1 MSFVTLCNMKKISC
15 LRLRFLKM
23 MQVIFLKVTILN
35 WTFNN
40 IINMHDRIQKVAS
53 CLSKVKA
60 AMAAVLL
67 LMVVGT
73 GTALAQQSGKTI
85 TGKVLDENNQPMP
98 GVTIIVDGTTNGT
111 MTGSDG
117 TFTLGGV
124 PSGATVIVSCIGYT
138 DQVLPEGKS
147 NYVVSLVPDS
157 EMLEETVVV
166 AFGQQKKLSVT
177 GAISTVAS
185 ADLRKTTSTRLDNAL
200 AGRVTGLTSMQSGGG
215 QPGVDG
221 ATMYLR
227 GAATTN
233 GKSPLILVDG
243 VERDN
248 IRTIDM
254 NEVESI
260 SVLKDASATALYGVQ
275 GANGVILIQTRK
287 GQKGKAQLNISVD
300 QSWTS
305 FTKEPSR
312 LHSWE
317 YCELRNEALMN
328 DSQAPEFSE
337 ETIAKFRNPL
347 LGLDPSSPD
356 YDNQVAIRKAVYCDN
371 DYYRMYLKSNT
382 PQTRANANISGG
394 TDFVNY
400 FVNVGYIH
408 QGGNLNTESP
418 DYLGYDPQC
427 YMNRL
432 SLRSNLDFHITKN
445 LTASLNIASYA
456 ENVNMPAVGDLYRG
470 DQSWMITDIIYQSQ
484 TILPI
489 SPGPVTDPRFGGVSD
504 GVVGYNYLDRSAYEI
519 INRRGFHTNKRKNL
533 NTQFSVNWDLGEL
546 VTKGLSVNGM
556 AAYDTYNIGVLEGR
570 KKERVYNV
578 RVDYDS
584 ETLSYSSSN
593 GDKIEPLTM
602 TSSRLSNYQIYVQG
616 SINYART
623 FGKHNV
629 TAMATAYRRFW
640 EGTSADIPYN
650 VLGTAAR
657 ATYSFDDRYLVE
669 GNLGYNGSEQF
680 APSKRFGLFPSGSIG
695 WIASNESFLKGNK
708 YLTWLKFRA
717 SYGLVGNDSMGGLRF
732 LYQDDNKI
740 QSGNGFVQGL
750 GGKIV
755 KEGLIGNKSITWE
768 LSKKMNL
775 GVEIGLFKD
784 FRINVDYFTE
794 KRDQILLK
802 RRTVP
807 SFQGVSSDY
816 IPRVNMGKVDN
827 HGVDVEVSYSHTFNR
842 DFSISSRVNFGFN
855 DNTAIE
861 LDEPMRSEEYAY
873 QYHEEGFR
881 LGQEFGYL
889 IDWDSPGNGYF
900 TSQDEIDS
908 YYPYGFG
915 GKPRVGDFVY
925 KDVNGDG
932 VIDQKD
938 LSPIGYST
946 TVPGLNYGISLG
958 LNFKGIDFNVLF
970 SGLGRYSKYYS
981 GQGVVEWTKQGTY
994 FDWTRNGWTEERYK
1008 NGEKITYPAISTT
1021 KTVSHTENDFF
1032 IQNRSFLRLK
1042 NIELGY
1048 TLPERFLSK
1057 VGVKALRVY
1066 VSGQNL
1072 FVWDNLRIT
1081 HIDPEQNNS
1090 YGYPITKNV
1099 TLGLNINF

>member
-1 MSFVTLCNMKKISC
+1 
-15 LRLRFLKM
+15 
-23 MQVIFLKVTILN
+23 
-35 WTFNN
+35 
-40 IINMHDRIQKVAS
+40 MHDRNQKVAS

-73 GTALAQQSGKTI
+73 GTALAQTSGRTI

-138 DQVLPEGKS
+138 DQVLPEGKT
-147 NYVVSLVPDS
+147 NYLVSLVPDS

-570 KKERVYNV
+570 KKEQVYNV

-584 ETLSYSSSN
+584 ETLSYSSN

-640 EGTSADIPYN
+640 EGTSANIPYN

-717 SYGLVGNDSMGGLRF
+717 SYGLVGNDSVGGLRF
-732 LYQDDNKI
+732 LYQDDNQI

-755 KEGLIGNKSITWE
+755 KEGLIGNKNITWE

-855 DNTAIE
+855 DNTVIE

-889 IDWDSPGNGYF
+889 IDWNSPGNGYF

-908 YYPYGFG
+908 YYPYEFG

-1008 NGEKITYPAISTT
+1008 NGEKITYPAISTSQ
-1021 KTVSHTENDFF
+1021 TVSHTENDFF

>member
-1 MSFVTLCNMKKISC
+1 
-15 LRLRFLKM
+15 
-23 MQVIFLKVTILN
+23 
-35 WTFNN
+35 
-40 IINMHDRIQKVAS
+40 MHDRNQKVAS
-53 CLSKVKA
+53 CLSRVKA
-60 AMAAVLL
+60 AIVAVLL

-73 GTALAQQSGKTI
+73 GTVLAQQSGKTI

-111 MTGSDG
+111 MTGPDG

-138 DQVLPEGKS
+138 NQVLPEGKS

-157 EMLEETVVV
+157 ETLEETVVV

-456 ENVNMPAVGDLYRG
+456 ENVNMPAVGDLYSG

-602 TSSRLSNYQIYVQG
+602 TSSRFSNYQIYVQG

-717 SYGLVGNDSMGGLRF
+717 SYGLVGNDSIGGLRF

-900 TSQDEIDS
+900 TSQNEIDS

>member
-1 MSFVTLCNMKKISC
+1 
-15 LRLRFLKM
+15 
-23 MQVIFLKVTILN
+23 
-35 WTFNN
+35 
-40 IINMHDRIQKVAS
+40 MHDRKQKVAS

-60 AMAAVLL
+60 AIAAVLL

-73 GTALAQQSGKTI
+73 GTALAQKTGRTI

-98 GVTIIVDGTTNGT
+98 GVTIVVDGTTKGT
-111 MTGSDG
+111 MTGPDG
-117 TFTLGGV
+117 TFTLAEV
-124 PSGATVIVSCIGYT
+124 PSGSTVIVSCIGYT
-138 DQVLPEGKS
+138 NQVLPEGKS

-317 YCELRNEALMN
+317 YCELRNEALLN
-328 DSQAPEFSE
+328 SGAKAAFSD
-337 ETIAKFRNPL
+337 ETIAKFKNPL
-347 LGLDPSSPD
+347 LGLDPTAAD
-356 YDNQVAIRKAVYCDN
+356 YDNQVAIRKAIYCDN
-371 DYYRMYLKSNT
+371 DYYRMYLRSNT

-408 QGGNLNTESP
+408 QGGNLNTESS

-489 SPGPVTDPRFGGVSD
+489 SPGPVTDTRFGGVSG

-533 NTQFSVNWDLGEL
+533 NTQFSVNWDLSEL
-546 VTKGLSVNGM
+546 VTKGLSINGM

-570 KKERVYNV
+570 KKEQVYNV

-593 GDKIEPLTM
+593 ADKIEPLTM

-827 HGVDVEVSYSHTFNR
+827 HGVDVEVSYSHTFNK

-1066 VSGQNL
+1066 VSGQNM

-1081 HIDPEQNNS
+1081 HVDPEQNNS

>member
-1 MSFVTLCNMKKISC
+1 
-15 LRLRFLKM
+15 
-23 MQVIFLKVTILN
+23 
-35 WTFNN
+35 
-40 IINMHDRIQKVAS
+40 MHDRNQKVAS

-73 GTALAQQSGKTI
+73 GTALAQTSGRTI

-602 TSSRLSNYQIYVQG
+602 TSSRFSNYQIYVQG

>member
-1 MSFVTLCNMKKISC
+1 
-15 LRLRFLKM
+15 
-23 MQVIFLKVTILN
+23 
-35 WTFNN
+35 
-40 IINMHDRIQKVAS
+40 MHDRNQKVAS

-73 GTALAQQSGKTI
+73 GTALAQTSGRTI

-117 TFTLGGV
+117 TFTLGRV

-138 DQVLPEGKS
+138 DQVLPEGKT
-147 NYVVSLVPDS
+147 NYLVSLVPDS

>member
-1 MSFVTLCNMKKISC
+1 
-15 LRLRFLKM
+15 
-23 MQVIFLKVTILN
+23 
-35 WTFNN
+35 
-40 IINMHDRIQKVAS
+40 MHDRNQKVAS

-138 DQVLPEGKS
+138 DQVLPEGKT
-147 NYVVSLVPDS
+147 NYLVSLVPDS

-915 GKPRVGDFVY
+915 GKPRVGDFVH

>member
-1 MSFVTLCNMKKISC
+1 
-15 LRLRFLKM
+15 
-23 MQVIFLKVTILN
+23 
-35 WTFNN
+35 
-40 IINMHDRIQKVAS
+40 MHDRNQKVAS
-53 CLSKVKA
+53 CLSRVKA
-60 AMAAVLL
+60 AIVAVLL

-73 GTALAQQSGKTI
+73 GTALAQTSGRTI

-138 DQVLPEGKS
+138 DQVLPEGKT
-147 NYVVSLVPDS
+147 NYLVSLVPDS

>member
-1 MSFVTLCNMKKISC
+1 
-15 LRLRFLKM
+15 
-23 MQVIFLKVTILN
+23 
-35 WTFNN
+35 
-40 IINMHDRIQKVAS
+40 MHDRNQRVAS
-53 CLSKVKA
+53 CLSRVKA
-60 AMAAVLL
+60 AIAAVLL

-73 GTALAQQSGKTI
+73 GTVLAQQSGKTI

-111 MTGSDG
+111 MTGPDG

-328 DSQAPEFSE
+328 DRQAPEFSE

-775 GVEIGLFKD
+775 GIEIGLFKD

-827 HGVDVEVSYSHTFNR
+827 HGVDVEVSYSHTFNK

-1081 HIDPEQNNS
+1081 HVDPEQNNS

>member
-1 MSFVTLCNMKKISC
+1 
-15 LRLRFLKM
+15 
-23 MQVIFLKVTILN
+23 
-35 WTFNN
+35 
-40 IINMHDRIQKVAS
+40 MHDRNQKVAS

-60 AMAAVLL
+60 AIAAVLL

-73 GTALAQQSGKTI
+73 GTALAQTSGRTI

-111 MTGSDG
+111 MTGPDG

>member
-1 MSFVTLCNMKKISC
+1 
-15 LRLRFLKM
+15 
-23 MQVIFLKVTILN
+23 
-35 WTFNN
+35 
-40 IINMHDRIQKVAS
+40 
-53 CLSKVKA
+53 
-60 AMAAVLL
+60 
-67 LMVVGT
+67 
-73 GTALAQQSGKTI
+73 
-85 TGKVLDENNQPMP
+85 
-98 GVTIIVDGTTNGT
+98 
-111 MTGSDG
+111 
-117 TFTLGGV
+117 
-124 PSGATVIVSCIGYT
+124 
-138 DQVLPEGKS
+138 
-147 NYVVSLVPDS
+147 
-157 EMLEETVVV
+157 
-166 AFGQQKKLSVT
+166 
-177 GAISTVAS
+177 
-185 ADLRKTTSTRLDNAL
+185 
-200 AGRVTGLTSMQSGGG
+200 
-215 QPGVDG
+215 
-221 ATMYLR
+221 
-227 GAATTN
+227 
-233 GKSPLILVDG
+233 
-243 VERDN
+243 
-248 IRTIDM
+248 
-254 NEVESI
+254 
-260 SVLKDASATALYGVQ
+260 
-275 GANGVILIQTRK
+275 
-287 GQKGKAQLNISVD
+287 
-300 QSWTS
+300 
-305 FTKEPSR
+305 
-312 LHSWE
+312 
-317 YCELRNEALMN
+317 
-328 DSQAPEFSE
+328 
-337 ETIAKFRNPL
+337 
-347 LGLDPSSPD
+347 
-356 YDNQVAIRKAVYCDN
+356 
-371 DYYRMYLKSNT
+371 
-382 PQTRANANISGG
+382 
-394 TDFVNY
+394 
-400 FVNVGYIH
+400 
-408 QGGNLNTESP
+408 
-418 DYLGYDPQC
+418 
-427 YMNRL
+427 
-432 SLRSNLDFHITKN
+432 
-445 LTASLNIASYA
+445 
-456 ENVNMPAVGDLYRG
+456 
-470 DQSWMITDIIYQSQ
+470 MITDIIYQSQ

-489 SPGPVTDPRFGGVSD
+489 SPGPVTDPRFGDVSD

-570 KKERVYNV
+570 KKEQVYNV

-584 ETLSYSSSN
+584 ETLSYSSN

-640 EGTSADIPYN
+640 EGTSANIPYN

-732 LYQDDNKI
+732 LYQDDNQI

-755 KEGLIGNKSITWE
+755 KEGLIGNKNITWE

-794 KRDQILLK
+794 KRDQILLR

-855 DNTAIE
+855 DNTVIE

-889 IDWDSPGNGYF
+889 IDWNSPGNGYF
-900 TSQDEIDS
+900 TSQDEIDN
-908 YYPYGFG
+908 YYPYEFG

-1008 NGEKITYPAISTT
+1008 NGEKITYPAISTSQ
-1021 KTVSHTENDFF
+1021 TVSHTENDFF

>member
-1 MSFVTLCNMKKISC
+1 
-15 LRLRFLKM
+15 
-23 MQVIFLKVTILN
+23 
-35 WTFNN
+35 
-40 IINMHDRIQKVAS
+40 MHDRNQKVAS
-53 CLSKVKA
+53 CLSRVKA
-60 AMAAVLL
+60 AIVAVLL

-111 MTGSDG
+111 MTGPDG

-546 VTKGLSVNGM
+546 VTNGLSVNGM

>member
-1 MSFVTLCNMKKISC
+1 
-15 LRLRFLKM
+15 
-23 MQVIFLKVTILN
+23 
-35 WTFNN
+35 
-40 IINMHDRIQKVAS
+40 MHDRNQKVAS

-138 DQVLPEGKS
+138 NQVLPEGKS

-732 LYQDDNKI
+732 LYQDDNQI

-755 KEGLIGNKSITWE
+755 KEGLIGNKNITWE

-794 KRDQILLK
+794 KRDQILLR

-855 DNTAIE
+855 DNTVIE

>member
-1 MSFVTLCNMKKISC
+1 
-15 LRLRFLKM
+15 
-23 MQVIFLKVTILN
+23 
-35 WTFNN
+35 
-40 IINMHDRIQKVAS
+40 MHDRNQKVAS

-138 DQVLPEGKS
+138 NQVLPEGKS

-200 AGRVTGLTSMQSGGG
+200 AGRVSGLSSMQSGGG

>member
-1 MSFVTLCNMKKISC
+1 
-15 LRLRFLKM
+15 
-23 MQVIFLKVTILN
+23 
-35 WTFNN
+35 
-40 IINMHDRIQKVAS
+40 MHDRNQKVAS
-53 CLSKVKA
+53 CLSRVKA
-60 AMAAVLL
+60 AIAAVLL

-138 DQVLPEGKS
+138 NQVLPEGKS

-328 DSQAPEFSE
+328 SGEKAAFSD

-456 ENVNMPAVGDLYRG
+456 ENVNMPAVGNLYRG

-489 SPGPVTDPRFGGVSD
+489 SPGPVTDPRFGDVSD

-570 KKERVYNV
+570 KKEQVYNV

-584 ETLSYSSSN
+584 ETLSYSSN

-640 EGTSADIPYN
+640 EGTSANIPYN

-732 LYQDDNKI
+732 LYQDDNQI

-755 KEGLIGNKSITWE
+755 KEGLIGNKNITWE

-794 KRDQILLK
+794 KRDQILLR

-855 DNTAIE
+855 DNTVIE

-889 IDWDSPGNGYF
+889 IDWNSPGNGYF
-900 TSQDEIDS
+900 TSQDEIDN
-908 YYPYGFG
+908 YYPYEFG

-1008 NGEKITYPAISTT
+1008 NGEKITYPAISTSQ
-1021 KTVSHTENDFF
+1021 TVSHTENDFF

>member
-1 MSFVTLCNMKKISC
+1 
-15 LRLRFLKM
+15 
-23 MQVIFLKVTILN
+23 
-35 WTFNN
+35 
-40 IINMHDRIQKVAS
+40 MHDRKQKVAS

-60 AMAAVLL
+60 AIAAVLL

-73 GTALAQQSGKTI
+73 GTALAQKTGRTI

-98 GVTIIVDGTTNGT
+98 GVTIVVDGTTKGT
-111 MTGSDG
+111 MTGPDG
-117 TFTLGGV
+117 TFTLAEV
-124 PSGATVIVSCIGYT
+124 PSGSTVIVSCIGYT
-138 DQVLPEGKS
+138 NQVLPEGKS

-347 LGLDPSSPD
+347 LGLDPSASD
-356 YDNQVAIRKAVYCDN
+356 YENQVAIRKAIYCDN

-382 PQTRANANISGG
+382 PQTRLNANISGG

-570 KKERVYNV
+570 KKEQVYNV

-593 GDKIEPLTM
+593 ADKIEPLTM

-1081 HIDPEQNNS
+1081 HVVLPQFS
-1090 YGYPITKNV
+1090 
-1099 TLGLNINF
+1099 

>member
-1 MSFVTLCNMKKISC
+1 
-15 LRLRFLKM
+15 
-23 MQVIFLKVTILN
+23 
-35 WTFNN
+35 
-40 IINMHDRIQKVAS
+40 MHDRNQKVAS

-73 GTALAQQSGKTI
+73 GTALAQTSGRTI

-111 MTGSDG
+111 MTGPDG

-138 DQVLPEGKS
+138 DQVLPEGKT
-147 NYVVSLVPDS
+147 NYLVSLVPDS

-300 QSWTS
+300 QGWTS

-328 DSQAPEFSE
+328 SGEKAAFSD

-470 DQSWMITDIIYQSQ
+470 DQSWMITDLIYQCQ

-489 SPGPVTDPRFGGVSD
+489 SPGPTTDSRFGVESG
-504 GVVGYNYLDRSAYEI
+504 GIVGYNYLDRSAFEI

-533 NTQFSVNWDLGEL
+533 NTQFSVNWDLSEL
-546 VTKGLSVNGM
+546 VTKGLSINGM

-570 KKERVYNV
+570 KKEQVYNV

-584 ETLSYSSSN
+584 ETLSYSSN

-640 EGTSADIPYN
+640 EGTSANIPYN

-732 LYQDDNKI
+732 LYQDDNQI

-755 KEGLIGNKSITWE
+755 KEGLIGNKNITWE

-794 KRDQILLK
+794 KRDQILLR

-855 DNTAIE
+855 DNTVIE

-889 IDWDSPGNGYF
+889 IDWNSPGNGYF
-900 TSQDEIDS
+900 TSQDEIDN
-908 YYPYGFG
+908 YYPYEFG

-1008 NGEKITYPAISTT
+1008 NGEKITYPAISTSQ
-1021 KTVSHTENDFF
+1021 TVSHTENDFF

>member
-1 MSFVTLCNMKKISC
+1 
-15 LRLRFLKM
+15 
-23 MQVIFLKVTILN
+23 
-35 WTFNN
+35 
-40 IINMHDRIQKVAS
+40 MHDRNQKVAS

-111 MTGSDG
+111 MTGPDG

-650 VLGTAAR
+650 VFGTAAR

>member
-1 MSFVTLCNMKKISC
+1 
-15 LRLRFLKM
+15 
-23 MQVIFLKVTILN
+23 
-35 WTFNN
+35 
-40 IINMHDRIQKVAS
+40 MHDRNQKVAS

-60 AMAAVLL
+60 AIAAVLL

-73 GTALAQQSGKTI
+73 GTALAQTSGRTI

-111 MTGSDG
+111 MTGPDG

-138 DQVLPEGKS
+138 DQVLPEGKT
-147 NYVVSLVPDS
+147 NYLVSLVPDS

-275 GANGVILIQTRK
+275 GANGVILIHTRK

-328 DSQAPEFSE
+328 DRQAPEFSE

-570 KKERVYNV
+570 KKEQVYNV

-584 ETLSYSSSN
+584 ETLSYSSN

-640 EGTSADIPYN
+640 EGTSANIPYN

-732 LYQDDNKI
+732 LYQDDNQI

-755 KEGLIGNKSITWE
+755 KEELIGNKNITWE

-794 KRDQILLK
+794 KRDQILLR

-855 DNTAIE
+855 DNTVIE

-889 IDWDSPGNGYF
+889 IDWNSPGNGYF
-900 TSQDEIDS
+900 TSQDEIDN
-908 YYPYGFG
+908 YYPYEFG

-1008 NGEKITYPAISTT
+1008 NGEKITYPAISTSQ
-1021 KTVSHTENDFF
+1021 TVSHTENDFF

>member
-1 MSFVTLCNMKKISC
+1 
-15 LRLRFLKM
+15 
-23 MQVIFLKVTILN
+23 
-35 WTFNN
+35 
-40 IINMHDRIQKVAS
+40 MHDRNQKVAS

-73 GTALAQQSGKTI
+73 GTALAQTSGRTI

-111 MTGSDG
+111 MTGPDG

-138 DQVLPEGKS
+138 DQVLPEGKT
-147 NYVVSLVPDS
+147 NYLVSLVPDS

-328 DSQAPEFSE
+328 DRQAPEFSE

-775 GVEIGLFKD
+775 GAEIGLFKD

>member
-1 MSFVTLCNMKKISC
+1 
-15 LRLRFLKM
+15 
-23 MQVIFLKVTILN
+23 
-35 WTFNN
+35 
-40 IINMHDRIQKVAS
+40 MHDRIQKVAS

-73 GTALAQQSGKTI
+73 GTALAQTSGRTI

-138 DQVLPEGKS
+138 NQVLPEGKS

-300 QSWTS
+300 QGWTS

-328 DSQAPEFSE
+328 SGEKAAFSD

-456 ENVNMPAVGDLYRG
+456 ENVNMPAVGDLYGGR
-470 DQSWMITDIIYQSQ
+470 QSWMITDIIYQSQ

-489 SPGPVTDPRFGGVSD
+489 SPGPVTDPRFGDVSD

-570 KKERVYNV
+570 KKEQVYNV

-584 ETLSYSSSN
+584 ETLSYSSN

-640 EGTSADIPYN
+640 EGTSANIPYN

-732 LYQDDNKI
+732 LYQDDNQI

-755 KEGLIGNKSITWE
+755 KEGLIGNKNITWE

-855 DNTAIE
+855 DNTVIE

-889 IDWDSPGNGYF
+889 IDWNSPGNGYF

-908 YYPYGFG
+908 YYPYEFG

-1008 NGEKITYPAISTT
+1008 NGEKITYPAISTSQ
-1021 KTVSHTENDFF
+1021 TVSHTENDFF

>member
-1 MSFVTLCNMKKISC
+1 
-15 LRLRFLKM
+15 
-23 MQVIFLKVTILN
+23 
-35 WTFNN
+35 
-40 IINMHDRIQKVAS
+40 MHDRNQKVAS

-124 PSGATVIVSCIGYT
+124 TSGATVIVSCIGYT
-138 DQVLPEGKS
+138 DQVLPEGKT
-147 NYVVSLVPDS
+147 NYLVSLVPDS

-602 TSSRLSNYQIYVQG
+602 TSSRFSNYQIYVQG

>member
-1 MSFVTLCNMKKISC
+1 
-15 LRLRFLKM
+15 
-23 MQVIFLKVTILN
+23 
-35 WTFNN
+35 
-40 IINMHDRIQKVAS
+40 
-53 CLSKVKA
+53 
-60 AMAAVLL
+60 MAAVLL

-111 MTGSDG
+111 MTGPDG

-138 DQVLPEGKS
+138 NQVLPEGKT
-147 NYVVSLVPDS
+147 NYVISLVPDS

-328 DSQAPEFSE
+328 DRQAPEFSE

-1032 IQNRSFLRLK
+1032 I
-1042 NIELGY
+1042 
-1048 TLPERFLSK
+1048 
-1057 VGVKALRVY
+1057 
-1066 VSGQNL
+1066 
-1072 FVWDNLRIT
+1072 
-1081 HIDPEQNNS
+1081 
-1090 YGYPITKNV
+1090 
-1099 TLGLNINF
+1099 

>member
-1 MSFVTLCNMKKISC
+1 
-15 LRLRFLKM
+15 
-23 MQVIFLKVTILN
+23 
-35 WTFNN
+35 
-40 IINMHDRIQKVAS
+40 MHDRNQKVAS

-117 TFTLGGV
+117 TFILGGV

-328 DSQAPEFSE
+328 SGEKAAFSD

-470 DQSWMITDIIYQSQ
+470 DQSWMITDLIYQCQ

-570 KKERVYNV
+570 KKEQVYNV

-584 ETLSYSSSN
+584 ETLSYSSN

-640 EGTSADIPYN
+640 EGTSANIPYN

-732 LYQDDNKI
+732 LYQDDNQI

-755 KEGLIGNKSITWE
+755 KEGLIGNKNITWE

-855 DNTAIE
+855 DNTVIE

-889 IDWDSPGNGYF
+889 IDWNSPGNGYF

-908 YYPYGFG
+908 YYPYEFG

-1008 NGEKITYPAISTT
+1008 NGEKITYPAISTSQ
-1021 KTVSHTENDFF
+1021 TVSHTENDFF

>member
-1 MSFVTLCNMKKISC
+1 
-15 LRLRFLKM
+15 
-23 MQVIFLKVTILN
+23 
-35 WTFNN
+35 
-40 IINMHDRIQKVAS
+40 MHDRNQKVAS

-111 MTGSDG
+111 MTGPDG

-138 DQVLPEGKS
+138 DQVLPEGKT
-147 NYVVSLVPDS
+147 NYLVSLVPDS
-157 EMLEETVVV
+157 ETLEETVVV

-328 DSQAPEFSE
+328 DRQAPEFSE

-602 TSSRLSNYQIYVQG
+602 TSSRFSNYQIYVQG

>member
-1 MSFVTLCNMKKISC
+1 
-15 LRLRFLKM
+15 
-23 MQVIFLKVTILN
+23 
-35 WTFNN
+35 
-40 IINMHDRIQKVAS
+40 MHDRIQKVAS

-73 GTALAQQSGKTI
+73 GTALAQTSGRTI

-124 PSGATVIVSCIGYT
+124 PYGATVIVSCIGYT
-138 DQVLPEGKS
+138 NQVLPEGKS

-328 DSQAPEFSE
+328 SGEKAAFSD

-456 ENVNMPAVGDLYRG
+456 ENVNMPAVGNLYRG

-489 SPGPVTDPRFGGVSD
+489 SPGPVTDPRFGDVSD

-570 KKERVYNV
+570 KKEQVYNV

-584 ETLSYSSSN
+584 ETLSYSSN

-640 EGTSADIPYN
+640 EGTSANIPYN

-732 LYQDDNKI
+732 LYQDDNQI

-755 KEGLIGNKSITWE
+755 KEGLIGNKNITWE

-794 KRDQILLK
+794 KRDQILLR

-855 DNTAIE
+855 DNTVIE

-889 IDWDSPGNGYF
+889 IDWNSPGNGYF
-900 TSQDEIDS
+900 TSQDEIDN
-908 YYPYGFG
+908 YYPYEFG

-1008 NGEKITYPAISTT
+1008 NGEKITYPAISTSQ
-1021 KTVSHTENDFF
+1021 TVSHTENDFF

>member
-1 MSFVTLCNMKKISC
+1 
-15 LRLRFLKM
+15 
-23 MQVIFLKVTILN
+23 
-35 WTFNN
+35 
-40 IINMHDRIQKVAS
+40 MHDRKQKVAS

-60 AMAAVLL
+60 AIAAVLL

-73 GTALAQQSGKTI
+73 GTALAQKTGRTI

-98 GVTIIVDGTTNGT
+98 GVTIVVDGTTKGT
-111 MTGSDG
+111 MTGPDG
-117 TFTLGGV
+117 TFTLAEV
-124 PSGATVIVSCIGYT
+124 PLGSTVIVSCIGYT
-138 DQVLPEGKS
+138 NQVLPEGKS

-328 DSQAPEFSE
+328 DRWAPEFSE

-570 KKERVYNV
+570 KKEQVYNV

-593 GDKIEPLTM
+593 ADKIEPLTM

-640 EGTSADIPYN
+640 EGTSANIPYN

-827 HGVDVEVSYSHTFNR
+827 HGVDVEVSYSHTFNK

-1081 HIDPEQNNS
+1081 HVDPEQNNS

>member
-1 MSFVTLCNMKKISC
+1 MY
-15 LRLRFLKM
+15 
-23 MQVIFLKVTILN
+23 
-35 WTFNN
+35 
-40 IINMHDRIQKVAS
+40 DRNQKVAS

-73 GTALAQQSGKTI
+73 GTALAQTSGRTI

-570 KKERVYNV
+570 KKEQVYNV

-584 ETLSYSSSN
+584 ETLSYSSN

-640 EGTSADIPYN
+640 EGTSANIPYN

-732 LYQDDNKI
+732 LYQDDNQI

-755 KEGLIGNKSITWE
+755 KEGLIGNKNITWE

-794 KRDQILLK
+794 KRDQILLR

-855 DNTAIE
+855 DNTVIE
-861 LDEPMRSEEYAY
+861 LDEPMRSE
-873 QYHEEGFR
+873 
-881 LGQEFGYL
+881 
-889 IDWDSPGNGYF
+889 
-900 TSQDEIDS
+900 
-908 YYPYGFG
+908 
-915 GKPRVGDFVY
+915 
-925 KDVNGDG
+925 
-932 VIDQKD
+932 
-938 LSPIGYST
+938 
-946 TVPGLNYGISLG
+946 
-958 LNFKGIDFNVLF
+958 
-970 SGLGRYSKYYS
+970 
-981 GQGVVEWTKQGTY
+981 
-994 FDWTRNGWTEERYK
+994 
-1008 NGEKITYPAISTT
+1008 
-1021 KTVSHTENDFF
+1021 
-1032 IQNRSFLRLK
+1032 
-1042 NIELGY
+1042 
-1048 TLPERFLSK
+1048 
-1057 VGVKALRVY
+1057 
-1066 VSGQNL
+1066 
-1072 FVWDNLRIT
+1072 
-1081 HIDPEQNNS
+1081 
-1090 YGYPITKNV
+1090 
-1099 TLGLNINF
+1099 

>member
-1 MSFVTLCNMKKISC
+1 
-15 LRLRFLKM
+15 
-23 MQVIFLKVTILN
+23 
-35 WTFNN
+35 
-40 IINMHDRIQKVAS
+40 MHDRNQKVAS

-111 MTGSDG
+111 MTGPDG

-300 QSWTS
+300 QGWTS

-456 ENVNMPAVGDLYRG
+456 ENVNMPAVGNLYRG

-489 SPGPVTDPRFGGVSD
+489 SPGPVTDPRFGDVSD

-570 KKERVYNV
+570 KKEQVYNV

-584 ETLSYSSSN
+584 ETLSYSSN

-640 EGTSADIPYN
+640 EGTSANIPYN

-732 LYQDDNKI
+732 LYQDDNQI

-755 KEGLIGNKSITWE
+755 KEGLIGNKNITWE

-794 KRDQILLK
+794 KRDQILLG

-855 DNTAIE
+855 DNTVIE

-889 IDWDSPGNGYF
+889 IDWNSPGNGYF
-900 TSQDEIDS
+900 TSQDEIDN
-908 YYPYGFG
+908 YYPYEFG

-1008 NGEKITYPAISTT
+1008 NGEKITYPAISTSQ
-1021 KTVSHTENDFF
+1021 TVSHTENDFF

>member
-1 MSFVTLCNMKKISC
+1 
-15 LRLRFLKM
+15 
-23 MQVIFLKVTILN
+23 
-35 WTFNN
+35 
-40 IINMHDRIQKVAS
+40 MHDRNQKVAS

-60 AMAAVLL
+60 AIVAVLL

-73 GTALAQQSGKTI
+73 GTVLAQQSGRTI

-111 MTGSDG
+111 MTGPDG

-157 EMLEETVVV
+157 ETLEETVVV

-200 AGRVTGLTSMQSGGG
+200 AGRFTGLTSMQSGGG

-328 DSQAPEFSE
+328 DRQAPEFSE

-680 APSKRFGLFPSGSIG
+680 APSKRFGLFPSSSIG

>member
-1 MSFVTLCNMKKISC
+1 
-15 LRLRFLKM
+15 
-23 MQVIFLKVTILN
+23 
-35 WTFNN
+35 
-40 IINMHDRIQKVAS
+40 MHDRIQKVAS

-111 MTGSDG
+111 MTGPDG

-138 DQVLPEGKS
+138 DQVLPEGKT
-147 NYVVSLVPDS
+147 NYLVSLVPDS

-489 SPGPVTDPRFGGVSD
+489 SPGPVTDPRFGDVSD

-570 KKERVYNV
+570 KKEQVYNV

-584 ETLSYSSSN
+584 ETLSYSSN

-640 EGTSADIPYN
+640 EGTSANIPYN

-732 LYQDDNKI
+732 LYQDDNQI

-755 KEGLIGNKSITWE
+755 KEGLIGNKNITWE

-794 KRDQILLK
+794 KRDQILLR

-855 DNTAIE
+855 DNTVIE

-889 IDWDSPGNGYF
+889 IDWNSPGNGYF
-900 TSQDEIDS
+900 TSQDEIDN
-908 YYPYGFG
+908 YYPYEFG

-1008 NGEKITYPAISTT
+1008 NGEKITYPAISTSQ
-1021 KTVSHTENDFF
+1021 TVSHTENDFF

>member
-1 MSFVTLCNMKKISC
+1 
-15 LRLRFLKM
+15 
-23 MQVIFLKVTILN
+23 
-35 WTFNN
+35 
-40 IINMHDRIQKVAS
+40 MHDRNQKVAS
-53 CLSKVKA
+53 CLSRVKA

-111 MTGSDG
+111 MTGPDG

-328 DSQAPEFSE
+328 DRQAPEFSE

-602 TSSRLSNYQIYVQG
+602 TSSRFSNYQIYVQG

>member
-1 MSFVTLCNMKKISC
+1 
-15 LRLRFLKM
+15 
-23 MQVIFLKVTILN
+23 
-35 WTFNN
+35 
-40 IINMHDRIQKVAS
+40 MHDRNQRVAS
-53 CLSKVKA
+53 CLSRVKA
-60 AMAAVLL
+60 AIAAVLL

-73 GTALAQQSGKTI
+73 GTALAQTSGRTI

-328 DSQAPEFSE
+328 DNQAPEFSE

-347 LGLDPSSPD
+347 LGLDPSASD
-356 YDNQVAIRKAVYCDN
+356 YENQVAIRKAIYCDN

-382 PQTRANANISGG
+382 PQTRLNANISGG

-456 ENVNMPAVGDLYRG
+456 ENVNMPAVGNLYRG

-570 KKERVYNV
+570 KKEQVYNV

-593 GDKIEPLTM
+593 ADKIEPLTM

-827 HGVDVEVSYSHTFNR
+827 HGVDVEVSYSHTFNK

-1081 HIDPEQNNS
+1081 HVDPEQNNS

>member
-1 MSFVTLCNMKKISC
+1 
-15 LRLRFLKM
+15 
-23 MQVIFLKVTILN
+23 
-35 WTFNN
+35 
-40 IINMHDRIQKVAS
+40 MHDRIQKVAS

-73 GTALAQQSGKTI
+73 GTALAQTSGRTI
-85 TGKVLDENNQPMP
+85 TGKVLDENNQLMP

-138 DQVLPEGKS
+138 NQVLPEGKS

-328 DSQAPEFSE
+328 DRQAPEFSE

-602 TSSRLSNYQIYVQG
+602 TSSRFSNYQIYVQG

-740 QSGNGFVQGL
+740 QSGNGSVQGL

-1008 NGEKITYPAISTT
+1008 NGEKITYPAISTSQ
-1021 KTVSHTENDFF
+1021 TVSHTENDFF

>member
-1 MSFVTLCNMKKISC
+1 
-15 LRLRFLKM
+15 
-23 MQVIFLKVTILN
+23 
-35 WTFNN
+35 
-40 IINMHDRIQKVAS
+40 MHDRNQKVAS
-53 CLSKVKA
+53 CLSRVKEA
-60 AMAAVLL
+60 IVAVLL

-73 GTALAQQSGKTI
+73 GTALAQTSGRTI

-138 DQVLPEGKS
+138 NQVLPEGKS

-300 QSWTS
+300 QGWTS

-328 DSQAPEFSE
+328 SGEKAAFSD

-470 DQSWMITDIIYQSQ
+470 DQSWMITDLIYQCQ

-489 SPGPVTDPRFGGVSD
+489 SPGPTTDSRFGVESG
-504 GVVGYNYLDRSAYEI
+504 GIVGYNYLDRSAFEI

-533 NTQFSVNWDLGEL
+533 NTQFSVNWDLSEL
-546 VTKGLSVNGM
+546 VTKGLSINGM

-570 KKERVYNV
+570 KKEQVYNV

-584 ETLSYSSSN
+584 ETLSYSSN

-640 EGTSADIPYN
+640 EGTSANIPYN

-732 LYQDDNKI
+732 LYQDDNQI

-755 KEGLIGNKSITWE
+755 KEGLIGNKNITWE

-794 KRDQILLK
+794 KRDQILLR

-855 DNTAIE
+855 DNT
-861 LDEPMRSEEYAY
+861 
-873 QYHEEGFR
+873 
-881 LGQEFGYL
+881 
-889 IDWDSPGNGYF
+889 
-900 TSQDEIDS
+900 
-908 YYPYGFG
+908 
-915 GKPRVGDFVY
+915 
-925 KDVNGDG
+925 
-932 VIDQKD
+932 VIDNTSVK
-938 LSPIGYST
+938 IYRT
-946 TVPGLNYGISLG
+946 KKLN
-958 LNFKGIDFNVLF
+958 
-970 SGLGRYSKYYS
+970 
-981 GQGVVEWTKQGTY
+981 
-994 FDWTRNGWTEERYK
+994 NGSRVT
-1008 NGEKITYPAISTT
+1008 GSAI
-1021 KTVSHTENDFF
+1021 
-1032 IQNRSFLRLK
+1032 
-1042 NIELGY
+1042 
-1048 TLPERFLSK
+1048 
-1057 VGVKALRVY
+1057 
-1066 VSGQNL
+1066 
-1072 FVWDNLRIT
+1072 
-1081 HIDPEQNNS
+1081 
-1090 YGYPITKNV
+1090 
-1099 TLGLNINF
+1099 

>member
-1 MSFVTLCNMKKISC
+1 
-15 LRLRFLKM
+15 
-23 MQVIFLKVTILN
+23 
-35 WTFNN
+35 
-40 IINMHDRIQKVAS
+40 MHDRNQKVAS

-138 DQVLPEGKS
+138 NQVLPEGKS

-248 IRTIDM
+248 IRTVDM

-287 GQKGKAQLNISVD
+287 GQKGKAQLSISFD

-328 DSQAPEFSE
+328 DRQAPEFSE

-602 TSSRLSNYQIYVQG
+602 TSSRFSNYQIYVQG

>member
-1 MSFVTLCNMKKISC
+1 
-15 LRLRFLKM
+15 
-23 MQVIFLKVTILN
+23 
-35 WTFNN
+35 
-40 IINMHDRIQKVAS
+40 MHDRNQKVAA

-138 DQVLPEGKS
+138 DQVLPEGKT
-147 NYVVSLVPDS
+147 NYLVSLVPDS

-328 DSQAPEFSE
+328 DRQAPEFSE

-602 TSSRLSNYQIYVQG
+602 TSSRFSNYQIYVQG

>member
-1 MSFVTLCNMKKISC
+1 
-15 LRLRFLKM
+15 
-23 MQVIFLKVTILN
+23 
-35 WTFNN
+35 
-40 IINMHDRIQKVAS
+40 MHDRNQKVAS

-138 DQVLPEGKS
+138 NQVLPEGKS

-356 YDNQVAIRKAVYCDN
+356 YDNYVAIRKAVYCDN

-570 KKERVYNV
+570 KKEQVYNV

-584 ETLSYSSSN
+584 ETLSYSSN

-640 EGTSADIPYN
+640 EGTSANIPYN

-680 APSKRFGLFPSGSIG
+680 TPSKRFGLFPSGSIG

-732 LYQDDNKI
+732 LYQDDNQI

-755 KEGLIGNKSITWE
+755 KEGLIGNKNITWE

-794 KRDQILLK
+794 KRDQILLR

-855 DNTAIE
+855 DNTVIE
-861 LDEPMRSEEYAY
+861 VDEPMRSEEYAY

-889 IDWDSPGNGYF
+889 IDWNSPGNGYF
-900 TSQDEIDS
+900 TSQDEIDN
-908 YYPYGFG
+908 YYPYEFG

-1008 NGEKITYPAISTT
+1008 NGEKITYPAISTSQ
-1021 KTVSHTENDFF
+1021 TVSHTENDFF

>member
-1 MSFVTLCNMKKISC
+1 
-15 LRLRFLKM
+15 
-23 MQVIFLKVTILN
+23 
-35 WTFNN
+35 
-40 IINMHDRIQKVAS
+40 
-53 CLSKVKA
+53 
-60 AMAAVLL
+60 
-67 LMVVGT
+67 
-73 GTALAQQSGKTI
+73 
-85 TGKVLDENNQPMP
+85 
-98 GVTIIVDGTTNGT
+98 
-111 MTGSDG
+111 
-117 TFTLGGV
+117 
-124 PSGATVIVSCIGYT
+124 
-138 DQVLPEGKS
+138 
-147 NYVVSLVPDS
+147 
-157 EMLEETVVV
+157 
-166 AFGQQKKLSVT
+166 
-177 GAISTVAS
+177 
-185 ADLRKTTSTRLDNAL
+185 
-200 AGRVTGLTSMQSGGG
+200 MQSGGG

-300 QSWTS
+300 QGWTS

-328 DSQAPEFSE
+328 SGEKAAFSD

-470 DQSWMITDIIYQSQ
+470 DQSWMITDLIYQCQ

-489 SPGPVTDPRFGGVSD
+489 SPGPTTDSRFGVESG
-504 GVVGYNYLDRSAYEI
+504 GIVGYNYLDRSAFEI

-533 NTQFSVNWDLGEL
+533 NTQFSVNWDLSEL
-546 VTKGLSVNGM
+546 VTKGLSINGM

-570 KKERVYNV
+570 KKEQVYNV

-584 ETLSYSSSN
+584 ETLSYSSN

-640 EGTSADIPYN
+640 EGTSANIPYN

-732 LYQDDNKI
+732 LYQDDNQI

-755 KEGLIGNKSITWE
+755 KEGLIGNKNITWE

-794 KRDQILLK
+794 KRDQILLR

-855 DNTAIE
+855 DNTVIE

-889 IDWDSPGNGYF
+889 IDWNSPGNGYF
-900 TSQDEIDS
+900 TSQDEIDN
-908 YYPYGFG
+908 YYPYEFG

-1008 NGEKITYPAISTT
+1008 NGEKITYPAISTSQ
-1021 KTVSHTENDFF
+1021 TVSHTENDFF